1 MRKMW
6 MGAIP
11 VAAAVA
17 LALVG
22 CAKKSS
28 DQPKANDAG
37 NTPPLAAAAPSAP
50 AGPTVTLSGTIHFE
64 GTPPERKAIKMSA
77 DDACHKQHTEPALTE
92 DVVVG
97 AGGGLQ
103 NVFVSVQAGLEGKT
117 FPVPPDTVTLDQKG
131 CIYYPHVF
139 GLAVNQPLRILN
151 SDPTLHNVH
160 AIPESGHGEFNKGM
174 ARQGMQIT
182 EFVKELGTVRFKCDV
197 HPWMQ
202 SWGHVMS
209 HPYFGVTDNAGSY
222 KIANLPPGEYTIQ
235 AWHEKLGSQTAK
247 LTVTADGA
255 TPTLDFT
262 FKAAAGS

>member
-1 MRKMW
+1 MRKTW
-6 MGAIP
+6 TRIVP
-11 VAAAVA
+11 VA
-17 LALVG
+17 LAMSLAFTG

-28 DQPKANDAG
+28 DQAKASDAG
-37 NTPPLAAAAPSAP
+37 STPPTAAAPSP
-50 AGPTVTLSGTIHFE
+50 LAGPTVTLSGTIHFE
-64 GTPPERKAIKMSA
+64 GTPPERKVIKMSA
-77 DDACHKQHTEPALTE
+77 DDACHKQHTEPVLTE

-103 NVFVSVQAGLEGKT
+103 NVFVSVQTGLEGTT
-117 FPVPPDTVTLDQKG
+117 FPVPADTVTLDQKG
-131 CIYYPHVF
+131 CVYYPHVF
-139 GLAVNQPLRILN
+139 GVIANQPLRILN

-160 AIPESGHGEFNKGM
+160 AIPESGKGEFNKGM

-182 EFVKELGTVRFKCDV
+182 EFLKEPGMVRFKCDV

-209 HPYFGVTDNAGSY
+209 HPFFGVTDNAGSY

-247 LTVTADGA
+247 ITVTAGGA
-255 TPTLDFT
+255 APALDFT
-262 FKAAAGS
+262 FKAATGS